1 MGAACVRP
9 GGGGGGGGA
18 RLSTYRRLAIPVDM
32 DRLSA
37 CCSASRRL
45 MCSRQTSI
53 SEEAE
58 EAEDG
63 DEAGEEAE
71 AVMAEALASIKLVNF
86 LNIGGGG
93 GRGGRVCW
101 KAVPLGRLGF
111 DCLKTTFII
120 LRRRITE
127 EESTRY
133 GEEDGDH

>member
-1 MGAACVRP
+1 
-9 GGGGGGGGA
+9 
-18 RLSTYRRLAIPVDM
+18 
-32 DRLSA
+32 
-37 CCSASRRL
+37 

-93 GRGGRVCW
+93 VAWKCVLEGR
-101 KAVPLGRLGF
+101 AFLGTFGTIRLLENQKNHF
-111 DCLKTTFII
+111 HFVTWYS
-120 LRRRITE
+120 LR
-127 EESTRY
+127 
-133 GEEDGDH
+133 

>member
-1 MGAACVRP
+1 
-9 GGGGGGGGA
+9 
-18 RLSTYRRLAIPVDM
+18 
-32 DRLSA
+32 
-37 CCSASRRL
+37 

-101 KAVPLGRLGF
+101 KAVPLGLGF

-120 LRRRITE
+120 TE
-127 EESTRY
+127 GYVESTRY